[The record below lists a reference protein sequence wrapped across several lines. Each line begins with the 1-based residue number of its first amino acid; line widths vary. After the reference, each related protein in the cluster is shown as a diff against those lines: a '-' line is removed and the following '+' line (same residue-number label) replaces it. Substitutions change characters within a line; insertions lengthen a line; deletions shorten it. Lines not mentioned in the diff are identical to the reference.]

1 MNGNDKR
8 AYAWL
13 KIAVLYFA
21 LAVAIGAAMGASP
34 SHDMRLMPVH
44 AHLNLLG
51 WVSMSLIGLLHLRFP
66 ALGDGKLAAV
76 QFYSY
81 QVCVPLTLMALA
93 FLLTGTESIG
103 PVVGILSIIVVLS
116 IALFAVKLWS
126 VCKA

>member
-8 AYAWL
+8 AYVWL
-13 KIAVLYFA
+13 KIAVLYFV
-21 LAVAIGAAMGASP
+21 LAVALGAAMGASP
-34 SHDMRLMPVH
+34 THDMRFMPVH

-66 ALGDGKLAAV
+66 ALGEGKLATA

-81 QVCVPLTLMALA
+81 QVCVPLMLLALG
-93 FLLTGTESIG
+93 FLLTGMESIG

-116 IALFAVKLWS
+116 ILLFAMKLWQ